1 MDGSNAVWTLLC
13 SECTACIAALGLGIA
28 GTQAILGDAVGVGN
42 MLVPSYRYE
51 ATTRAGP
58 GGATLGLL
66 RASQFSSL
74 VTQVHM

>member
-1 MDGSNAVWTLLC
+1 MNSSDF
-13 SECTACIAALGLGIA
+13 A
-28 GTQAILGDAVGVGN
+28 GVQAFQGDAVGVAN
-42 MLVPSYRYE
+42 MLVPSYHYE

-74 VTQVHM
+74 IAQVYM

>member
-1 MDGSNAVWTLLC
+1 MHSSSINVSLD
-13 SECTACIAALGLGIA
+13 IA
-28 GTQAILGDAVGVGN
+28 GMQAILGDAVGVGN

-51 ATTRAGP
+51 ATTRAGS

-74 VTQVHM
+74 VAQVYMYALN